1 MSVFCECFKQNLAS
15 PLRELSSPPRRPS
28 CATYS
33 LHVILNDL
41 SSLLH
46 NFFQFCHDD
55 VFDVISDKSSLRSA
69 IVTDESMQ
77 DRTPAIITG
86 TKEENQIWV
95 REELR
100 IERDR
105 TKVE

>member
-1 MSVFCECFKQNLAS
+1 VNVLNKILHHLFENYHL
-15 PLRELSSPPRRPS
+15 LLDGLLVLLD
-28 CATYS
+28 S